1 MGKADYVALFWLFMA
16 GSVLGFIAEGL
27 WCVLTDGH
35 WENHSS
41 TVWGPFCIIYGVG
54 ALAVNLISGLLRC
67 RGLAAQFAA
76 FSLSGAAVEFFG
88 SVFQG
93 LRFGSVS
100 WDYSAHVLNLGG
112 RVNFKMALMWG
123 VLGVAFIRLV
133 FPVLSRALARL
144 RGKGARVLCAVMSV
158 FMAANLL
165 VTSAAIVRW
174 RDRGEASDS
183 PFVQWIDSTYDD
195 STMAGIFPNMVFTD
209 R

>member
-1 MGKADYVALFWLFMA
+1 MG
-16 GSVLGFIAEGL
+16 S
-27 WCVLTDGH
+27 
-35 WENHSS
+35 
-41 TVWGPFCIIYGVG
+41 
-54 ALAVNLISGLLRC
+54 
-67 RGLAAQFAA
+67 
-76 FSLSGAAVEFFG
+76 FF
-88 SVFQG
+88 QE

-100 WDYSAHVLNLGG
+100 WDYSAHALNLGG
-112 RVNFKMALMWG
+112 RVSFKMALMWG

-133 FPVLSRALARL
+133 FPALSRALARL